1 MRTTSFP
8 DAPSP
13 ARSGGAIART
23 LRSADRVAGRIVR
36 TPGLFVPAMAAI
48 TLLGLW
54 FDSLSGI
61 RLQLLFA
68 LCAWIFLAIAF
79 RYQTSDR
86 RAQVAVVVAVATCAE
101 IVGSIIWGVYQYR
114 LGNLPLF
121 VPPGHGLVYLTG
133 AAISETSFFR
143 RRPRALVGV
152 AMTLLL
158 GWALL
163 GLTALPRTDVSGVIG
178 AATLAI
184 FLLFGRAPAIYAGVF
199 LAVAFLEIYG
209 TAVGTW
215 TWAAEVPG
223 VGISQGNPPSGAAS
237 GYVFFDIAALALGP
251 RLLRCARW
259 LRRSGRGVPVPA
271 QSEA

>member
-1 MRTTSFP
+1 
-8 DAPSP
+8 
-13 ARSGGAIART
+13 
-23 LRSADRVAGRIVR
+23 VAGRIVR
-36 TPGLFVPAMAAI
+36 TPGLFVPAMAVI

-54 FDSLSGI
+54 FDSLSGV

-79 RYQTSDR
+79 RYQTADR

-101 IVGSIIWGVYQYR
+101 IIGSIIWGVYTYR

-121 VPPGHGLVYLTG
+121 VPPGHGLVYLSG
-133 AAISETSFFR
+133 VAISETSWCR
-143 RRPRALVGV
+143 RRPKLLVGV
-152 AMTLLL
+152 AMTLLWT
-158 GWALL
+158 WAIL
-163 GLTALPRTDVSGVIG
+163 GLTVLQPMDASGAIG
-178 AATLAI
+178 AVTLSI
-184 FLLFGRAPAIYAGVF
+184 FLVVGRAPAIYAGVF

-209 TAVGTW
+209 TAMGTW

-237 GYVFFDIAALALGP
+237 GYVFFDIAALTLGP
-251 RLLRCARW
+251 ALLRLARAV
-259 LRRSGRGVPVPA
+259 RRSGSGVAAPA

>member
-1 MRTTSFP
+1 
-8 DAPSP
+8 
-13 ARSGGAIART
+13 
-23 LRSADRVAGRIVR
+23 
-36 TPGLFVPAMAAI
+36 MAAI

-54 FDSLSGI
+54 FDSLSGV

-68 LCAWIFLAIAF
+68 LCAWIFLAIAV
-79 RYQTSDR
+79 RYQTSER
-86 RAQVAVVVAVATCAE
+86 RAQVAVVVMVATCAE
-101 IVGSIIWGVYQYR
+101 IIGSIVWGVYTYR

-121 VPPGHGLVYLTG
+121 VPPGHGLVYLSG
-133 AAISETSFFR
+133 VAISETSWFR
-143 RRPRALVGV
+143 RRPRILVGI

-163 GLTALPRTDVSGVIG
+163 GLTVLQPADVSGAIG

-184 FLLFGRAPAIYAGVF
+184 FLVVGRAPSIYAGVF

-209 TAVGTW
+209 TAMGTW

-251 RLLRCARW
+251 YLLRLAH
-259 LRRSGRGVPVPA
+259 RRRNPRH
-271 QSEA
+271 

>member
-1 MRTTSFP
+1 MTTASLP
-8 DAPSP
+8 ERAVPSWRQ
-13 ARSGGAIART
+13 ALTR
-23 LRSADRVAGRIVR
+23 ADRGAGRVVR

-68 LCAWIFLAIAF
+68 LCAWIFLAIAV
-79 RYQTSDR
+79 RYQTSER
-86 RAQVAVVVAVATCAE
+86 RSQVAVVVIVATCAE
-101 IVGSIIWGVYQYR
+101 IIGSVIWGVYTYR

-121 VPPGHGLVYLTG
+121 VPPGHGLVYLSG
-133 AAISETSFFR
+133 VAISETSWFR
-143 RRPRALVGV
+143 ARPRVLVGIATAFV
-152 AMTLLL
+152 L
-158 GWALL
+158 GWATL
-163 GLTALPRTDVSGVIG
+163 GLTVLEPTDISGAIG
-178 AATLAI
+178 AVTLSI
-184 FLLFGRAPAIYAGVF
+184 FLIVGRAPSIYAGVF

-209 TAVGTW
+209 TAMGTW

-251 RLLRCARW
+251 YLLRLAH
-259 LRRSGRGVPVPA
+259 LRRTRRL
-271 QSEA
+271 

>member
-13 ARSGGAIART
+13 ARSGGAITRT
-23 LRSADRVAGRIVR
+23 LRSADRAADRIVR
-36 TPGLFVPAMAAI
+36 TPGLFVPSVAAI

-68 LCAWIFLAIAF
+68 LCAWIFLVIAF
-79 RYQTSDR
+79 RYQTSER

-133 AAISETSFFR
+133 AAISETSLFR
-143 RRPRALVGV
+143 RRPRVLVGV

-158 GWALL
+158 GWAVL
-163 GLTALPRTDVSGVIG
+163 GLTGLPRTDVSGVIG

-223 VGISQGNPPSGAAS
+223 VGIPQGNPPSGAAS
-237 GYVFFDIAALALGP
+237 GYVFFDIAALTLGP
-251 RLLRCARW
+251 ALLRCARW
-259 LRRSGRGVPVPA
+259 LRRGGPGVPAPA
-271 QSEA
+271 RGEA